1 MNSKRPTPRGLR
13 VTSLWA
19 LRLPCLEDAL
29 KIGEPSKT
37 MKTILRVI
45 DSISEWSGRSVRWLA
60 LALVLVMT
68 NEVIMRYVFNRPT
81 VWGFETS
88 VMLGAAL
95 YALGI
100 SYAHRH
106 HSHLRID
113 VFYTHLSPRRRA
125 IIDVVGTLFLCFP
138 LMIILVGAS
147 IDNAWVA
154 WVGKERLKLTF
165 WYPPSGP
172 LRTVVA
178 LGFILLAL
186 QVIAQFIRD
195 VYLLI
200 RNRPYD

>member
-1 MNSKRPTPRGLR
+1 
-13 VTSLWA
+13 
-19 LRLPCLEDAL
+19 
-29 KIGEPSKT
+29 

-45 DSISEWSGRSVRWLA
+45 DSISQWAGRSARWLA
-60 LALVLVMT
+60 LALVLVMA
-68 NEVIMRYVFNRPT
+68 NETIMRYVFNRPT

-95 YALGI
+95 YALGA
-100 SYAHRH
+100 SYAHWH
-106 HSHLRID
+106 HSHIRID
-113 VFYTHLSPRRRA
+113 VFYTRLSLRRRA

-138 LMIILVGAS
+138 LMVILVGAS

-154 WVGKERLKLTF
+154 WVGNERLKLTF

-186 QVIAQFIRD
+186 QVIARFFRD

-200 RNRPYD
+200 RNRVYD

>member
-1 MNSKRPTPRGLR
+1 
-13 VTSLWA
+13 
-19 LRLPCLEDAL
+19 
-29 KIGEPSKT
+29 

-45 DSISEWSGRSVRWLA
+45 DSISEWSGTSVRWLA

-95 YALGI
+95 YALGF

-113 VFYTHLSPRRRA
+113 VFYTHLSPRKRA
-125 IIDVVGTLFLCFP
+125 IMDVVGTLFLCFP
-138 LMIILVGAS
+138 LMIILVSAS

-195 VYLLI
+195 VHLLI